1 MDDVPSIFDHVC
13 KHFLVDLSLD
23 LLEHCIAHKVCSVKH
38 FLLCR
43 LVCCDPGIG
52 GLHELPVREKEILET
67 YFCSEWI
74 PSKFPM
80 V

>member
-23 LLEHCIAHKVCSVKH
+23 LLEHCRAHKVYSMKH

-43 LVCCDPGIG
+43 LVCCDLGIEE
-52 GLHELPVREKEILET
+52 LRELPVREIKKYLMR
-67 YFCSEWI
+67 F
-74 PSKFPM
+74 F